1 MDVSIIIVNYNTTQ
15 LVIDCINSI
24 HEKTKSVNFE
34 IIVVDNNS
42 PDRSIEN
49 LKTIF
54 PEIKLILSEKN
65 AGFGAGNNLGNKY
78 ATGKYLFLLN
88 SDTLLLD
95 NAIYEFFTFMEKTPN
110 AGVCGGNL
118 LTKDLKPNFS
128 FARYKPNLWLSI
140 NELFFHFYPLIFY
153 KKNWSSPIDNK
164 ILKINGYI
172 CGADF
177 FVIRKIYNKIGG
189 FDEDFFM
196 YSEEAELSYRIEN
209 LGYKFYVL
217 PYVKIIHFDGGS
229 QNNNSLR
236 KLKWMYE
243 SKKLYYKKTKNKL
256 YYIVLL
262 INNLT
267 YLKSKLKIKLFKNI
281 NK

>member
-54 PEIKLILSEKN
+54 PKIKLILSEKN

-78 ATGKYLFLLN
+78 AIGKYLFLLN

-118 LTKDLKPNFS
+118 LTKNLKPNMSFHHLRPSLILSFNEFCFNIFTRILYKNQLYYSFS
-128 FARYKPNLWLSI
+128 K
-140 NELFFHFYPLIFY
+140 H
-153 KKNWSSPIDNK
+153 PISV
-164 ILKINGYI
+164 NGFI
-172 CGADF
+172 TGADF
-177 FVIRKIYNKIGG
+177 FISKKVFDKLNG

-196 YSEEAELSYRIEN
+196 YYEETELSHRVSN

-217 PYVKIIHFDGGS
+217 PYVKIIHFEGGS
-229 QNNNSLR
+229 QAKSSIN
-236 KLKWMYE
+236 KKKWMEE
-243 SKKLYYKKTKNKL
+243 SKKLYYKKTNNKL
-256 YYIVLL
+256 YRFADFFDKL
-262 INNLT
+262 NDKRAE
-267 YLKSKLKIKLFKNI
+267 LKNKLFKNI
-281 NK
+281 N